1 MISISYC
8 LNDEKKKPNLTT
20 QLETPCYNSFFT
32 FDPADVAIFNSAS
45 SGDFTPQF
53 KIKLSSK
60 LWFV

>member
-1 MISISYC
+1 MM
-8 LNDEKKKPNLTT
+8 KKKTKPDHSAW
-20 QLETPCYNSFFT
+20 NSLLQFFFT

-53 KIKLSSK
+53 KIKWSSK